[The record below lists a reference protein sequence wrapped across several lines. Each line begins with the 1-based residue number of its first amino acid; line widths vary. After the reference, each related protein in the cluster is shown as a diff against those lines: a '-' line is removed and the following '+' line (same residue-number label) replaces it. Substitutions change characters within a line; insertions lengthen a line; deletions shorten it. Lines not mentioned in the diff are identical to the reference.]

1 MTKAELMDIGKSL
14 TTIDQEAMEC
24 IRRNW
29 DSIAKPIDGLGL
41 YESII
46 CRIGGIQGTS
56 DPKVEKRSLIL
67 FFSDNGIAEN
77 GVSQSDVSVTRK
89 VAIVTAKKE
98 STAYL
103 MARKANID
111 VVPIDIGMKGAIVSG
126 IENRR
131 ISDGTKSFL
140 CGDAMTIDQT
150 LKAIDVGY
158 SIVSELKKKDLDLVL
173 LGEMGVANT
182 TTATAVGCALLG
194 KDPLQYT
201 GHGAGLSDEAMR
213 HKAKVIADGI
223 RFHGFN
229 SSKANDPLEVLS
241 ALGGYDI
248 AAMVGSILACAVLH
262 VPAILDGIVT
272 YAAALVAATM
282 FPAVKEVMIAS
293 HRPKEPMGRLMMES
307 LGLRAPIDADL
318 ALGEGTG
325 AILLVPQIDV
335 SIELYRKGIS
345 FENLGMESYR
355 RY

>member
-1 MTKAELMDIGKSL
+1 MTKAELIDIGKSL
-14 TTIDQEAMEC
+14 NIIDQEAQKNVC
-24 IRRNW
+24 RNW
-29 DSIAKPIDGLGL
+29 DAIAKPIDGLGL
-41 YESII
+41 YESMIS
-46 CRIGGIQGTS
+46 RIGGIQGTA

-67 FFSDNGIAEN
+67 FFADNGIAEN
-77 GVSQSDVSVTRK
+77 GVSQSDVSVTHK
-89 VAIVTAKKE
+89 VAEATAKKQ

-103 MARKANID
+103 MAQKANID
-111 VVPIDIGMKGAIVSG
+111 VIPVDIGMKGAIISG

-131 ISDGTKSFL
+131 VSDGTKSFL

-150 LKAIDVGY
+150 IKAIYAGY
-158 SIVSELKKKDLDLVL
+158 NFVSELKKTGLDLVL

-201 GHGAGLSDEAMR
+201 GHGAGLSDEALR
-213 HKAKVIADGI
+213 HKAEVISEGLRLHNKV
-223 RFHGFN
+223 H
-229 SSKANDPLEVLS
+229 DPLEVLS

-248 AAMVGSILACAVLH
+248 AAMVGVILAGAKLH
-262 VPAILDGIVT
+262 VPVILDGVVT
-272 YAAALVAATM
+272 YASALVAEAL
-282 FPAVKEVMIAS
+282 FPAVKDVMIAS
-293 HRPKEPMGRLMMES
+293 HRPKEPMGRLMIES

>member
-1 MTKAELMDIGKSL
+1 MTKADLIDIGKSL
-14 TTIDQEAMEC
+14 KIIDQDAQEKVS
-24 IRRNW
+24 RNW
-29 DSIAKPIDGLGL
+29 DAIAKPIDGLGL

-46 CRIGGIQGTS
+46 SRIGGIQQTA

-67 FFSDNGIAEN
+67 FFSDNGIAEE
-77 GVSQSDVSVTRK
+77 GVSQSDISVTHK
-89 VAIVTAKKE
+89 VAEVTAKKQ
-98 STAYL
+98 STAFL
-103 MARKANID
+103 MAQKANID
-111 VVPIDIGMKGAIVSG
+111 VISIDIGMKGAIISG

-140 CGDAMTIDQT
+140 DGDAMTIDQT
-150 LKAIDVGY
+150 IKAIDAGY
-158 SIVSELKKKDLDLVL
+158 NIISELKRNGLDLVL

-201 GHGAGLSDEAMR
+201 GHGAGLSDQALK
-213 HKAKVIADGI
+213 HKAEVISEGLRLHSNAQG
-223 RFHGFN
+223 
-229 SSKANDPLEVLS
+229 PLEVLS

-248 AAMVGSILACAVLH
+248 ASMVGVILAGAKFH
-262 VPAILDGIVT
+262 VPVILDGIVT
-272 YAAALVAATM
+272 YAAALVAETM
-282 FPAVKEVMIAS
+282 FPGIKDVMIAS

-325 AILLVPQIDV
+325 AILLVPQIDM
-335 SIELYRKGIS
+335 SIELYRNGIS
-345 FENLGMESYR
+345 FDGLGMESYR